1 MKKLL
6 FFVLLIVLVP
16 YIIVTIFIE
25 DNEIKFIF
33 REKDNLLI
41 K

>member
-1 MKKLL
+1 MKKIL
-6 FFVLLIVLVP
+6 FFILLIVLVP

-33 REKDNLLI
+33 KENMRRLI
-41 K
+41 D